1 MGKAAPIKT
10 NVHAMKNGTGTA
22 GREQVLTFC
31 SFYVLSS
38 DMDTEPAPLARP
50 ADETAG
56 PQPTEASRPGEAA
69 STGQAGLLGT
79 RPAVRR
85 YNLERSRQMA
95 MTMLDR
101 LAKGIN
107 GKLFST
113 AQDSVDKLKDPFL
126 AMNRM
131 QRELRRIVAQ
141 EERVDPDETRRASR
155 RDDLDRSMQMTT
167 EMIEHLAKGLT
178 GLLCNAAHDSVEKLK
193 DPFLAMNRM
202 QRELRRVIALAEQL
216 DEDDAQRAERLAA
229 EAEAEEEAAR
239 RAERWEAGRAA
250 READEA
256 KKAAIRQAVTDAAR
270 DAWGDDTD
278 IDDEDDDD
286 DDDDDRESVRHL
298 LADLFDDYE
307 TYADYDRDPAE
318 LVAEMCAEL
327 GLKPEADLLAEA
339 EADENPEAAEQA
351 IALELARGY
360 LDRAGWMVEPAPVQD
375 GHGPPDG

>member
-1 MGKAAPIKT
+1 MDPG
-10 NVHAMKNGTGTA
+10 VCRSDELRFH
-22 GREQVLTFC
+22 LTFC
-31 SFYVLSS
+31 SFSVLSS
-38 DMDTEPAPLARP
+38 DMNTDPATLTRP

-56 PQPTEASRPGEAA
+56 PQPSAARRPGEAA
-69 STGQAGLLGT
+69 SAAEIGRLGT

-95 MTMLDR
+95 MTMLDH
-101 LAKGIN
+101 LAKGIH
-107 GKLFST
+107 GKLLST

-141 EERVDPDETRRASR
+141 EERVDDDAGRRAAR

-229 EAEAEEEAAR
+229 AAEAKEEAAR
-239 RAERWEAGRAA
+239 AAERWEAGRAA
-250 READEA
+250 REAEAA
-256 KKAAIRQAVTDAAR
+256 KKAAIRRAVTDAAR
-270 DAWGDDTD
+270 DAWGDDDAD
-278 IDDEDDDD
+278 IDPDDP
-286 DDDDDRESVRHL
+286 DDDRLTREEL
-298 LADLFDDYE
+298 LDDLFSDYE
-307 TYADYDRDPAE
+307 VYDDYDRDPAE
-318 LVAEMCAEL
+318 IVAKLCTEL
-327 GLKPEADLLAEA
+327 GLKPEADLLVEA
-339 EADENPEAAEQA
+339 EADENPKAAEQA

-360 LDRAGWMVEPAPVQD
+360 LDRAGWMVDPAPADD